1 MGQQQLLL
9 IALSVII
16 VGAAVAVG
24 VNMFQEGSKSSERD
38 LIYQQAPYVA
48 SKASSAWKTPRSMGG
63 LDYDYNNLSGNL
75 QNDVTRLGM
84 DDTMGQVAITSF
96 SASDDS
102 TLNVEFTTIGSE
114 YVGEFNVNQSGEI
127 EWVSRP
133 GETSN

>member
-1 MGQQQLLL
+1 
-9 IALSVII
+9 
-16 VGAAVAVG
+16 
-24 VNMFQEGSKSSERD
+24 
-38 LIYQQAPYVA
+38 
-48 SKASSAWKTPRSMGG
+48 MGG